1 MNKLE
6 NVGYEN
12 NFSDE
17 AYELII
23 KSLSLS
29 NIAIANDCHKLNCFE
44 MTADTLEVAA
54 ELLLKAA
61 SITRNQT
68 TQTKA

>member
-6 NVGYEN
+6 KVDYEN
-12 NFSDE
+12 NFSEE

-44 MTADTLEVAA
+44 MTADTLEVSA

-61 SITRNQT
+61 SIARKQAT
-68 TQTKA
+68 

>member
-6 NVGYEN
+6 DTNYEN
-12 NFSDE
+12 SFSEE

-29 NIAIANDCHKLNCFE
+29 NITIANDCHKLNCFE

-61 SITRNQT
+61 SIARGQ
-68 TQTKA
+68 AV